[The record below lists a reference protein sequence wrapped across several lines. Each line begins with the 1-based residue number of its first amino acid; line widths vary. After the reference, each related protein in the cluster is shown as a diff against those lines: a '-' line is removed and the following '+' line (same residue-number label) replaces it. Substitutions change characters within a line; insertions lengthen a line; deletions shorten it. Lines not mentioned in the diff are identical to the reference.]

1 MIYTIC
7 RINILIFKRWQVHL
21 DKFKIIAILALI
33 LLILIIIVLNSRTRI
48 YKTYE
53 KYMRVDNKL
62 NITGKQLAFFAKTH
76 LCLTDLQ
83 FALTPKKLGDAYVYK
98 YKTLLLS
105 QEVCNYASLSSLA
118 IVAHEL
124 GHAMQHK
131 NNSTLFHVVIFTNKL
146 TRLTSK
152 LIFPLL
158 IFGLFFFAFK
168 YPTDDFGYIL
178 MLVSASLF
186 ILQILNKF
194 FNIPLEY
201 DASRRALKYLK
212 ENNFV
217 THGEYSKAKKL
228 LGIAA
233 QTYIASLFDEL
244 IPLNSFKNKKRR
256 K

>member
-1 MIYTIC
+1 M
-7 RINILIFKRWQVHL
+7 
-21 DKFKIIAILALI
+21 DKYKIIAILAVI
-33 LLILIIIVLNSRTRI
+33 LLILIIVVLNSRTRI

-62 NITGKQLAFFAKTH
+62 NITGKQLAFFAKAH
-76 LCLTDLQ
+76 LGLTELQ
-83 FALTPKKLGDAYVYK
+83 FALTKRKLGDAYVYK
-98 YKTLLLS
+98 HKTLLLS
-105 QEVCNYASLSSLA
+105 EEVCNYASLSSLT

-124 GHAMQHK
+124 GHAMQHRD
-131 NNSTLFHVVIFTNKL
+131 NTTLFNVVIFCNRL

-158 IFGLFFFAFK
+158 VLGLFFFAFK

-178 MLVSASLF
+178 MLISGSLF
-186 ILQILNKF
+186 LLQILNKF
-194 FNIPLEY
+194 LNIPLEY

-217 THGEYSKAKKL
+217 TPGEYSKAKRL

-244 IPLNSFKNKKRR
+244 IPIHLLKRNKRR
-256 K
+256 

>member
-1 MIYTIC
+1 M
-7 RINILIFKRWQVHL
+7 
-21 DKFKIIAILALI
+21 DKYKIIAILAVI
-33 LLILIIIVLNSRTRI
+33 LLILILIVLSSRTRI

-62 NITGKQLAFFAKTH
+62 NITGKQLAFFARQQ
-76 LCLTDLQ
+76 LGLDDLQ
-83 FALTPKKLGDAYVYK
+83 FALTRNKLGDAYVYK
-98 YKTLLLS
+98 TKTLLLS
-105 QEVCNYASLSSLA
+105 EEVCNYASLSSLT

-124 GHAMQHK
+124 GHAMQHN
-131 NNSTLFHVVIFTNKL
+131 NNSTLFHVVIFCNKL

-158 IFGLFFFAFK
+158 ILGLFFFAFK
-168 YPTDDFGYIL
+168 YPTEDFGYIL
-178 MLVSASLF
+178 MLISASLF
-186 ILQILNKF
+186 LLQILNKF
-194 FNIPLEY
+194 LNIPLEY

-228 LGIAA
+228 LGVAA

-244 IPLNSFKNKKRR
+244 IPINLFKKRKR
-256 K
+256 R